1 MMPVLEGKR
10 MIIMISPLKAA
21 PKKES
26 KEQRGYPKARSLQM
40 AQKPQLRLKGV
51 KLRR

>member
-26 KEQRGYPKARSLQM
+26 KEQRGSKGS
-40 AQKPQLRLKGV
+40 KPADGAETATTTEGV